1 MAYRTRRF
9 PPVRTAGRQLLHQ
22 TRSFGQKGGARLG
35 AGKILNCSVLSTPL
49 MRTSTRPRC
58 MATEVGT
65 YSRVRE
71 HEFWKPHTVSNCV
84 IKEAAF
90 WGAYTR
96 AAAQEA
102 THNIVAL

>member
-1 MAYRTRRF
+1 
-9 PPVRTAGRQLLHQ
+9 
-22 TRSFGQKGGARLG
+22 
-35 AGKILNCSVLSTPL
+35 
-49 MRTSTRPRC
+49 